1 MFIIIIAYSEPRVLH
16 ICNFSCIIVTN
27 RGDLMENID
36 LQYLCTVIGNLS
48 GVPIRLYDGETLLF
62 SYSFVKLP
70 KDPVLLYLEDI
81 RKIRENVGY
90 YVTKIFNYYG
100 VINHGSQKIVIGPT
114 RQTGNTD
121 QELRELAFQL
131 DVSPEDREHFVAG
144 MKSIIR
150 MPLESIMQILCT
162 INYVLSGQKLSLQD
176 IAVFDDQQNILRK
189 EAASRQVSQQY
200 SEENIPAQDVHNTF
214 EVEQAVMTMVRKG
227 DTATLQKWIKAA
239 PAVRGGI
246 LAPEQLR
253 QMKNTFIVSVTL
265 ASRAAIRGGMDVE
278 DAFSLS
284 DAYIQKCELLSSPDQ
299 LLNLQYHMILE
310 YTEKVKRIR
319 SDRRPGKLA
328 IDVANYIQHHLSEP
342 ITVENIARELFL
354 SRPYLSRKFIEETG
368 ESLTDFVLKE
378 KTEEAKR
385 LLRYSDKS
393 LTAISNFLGFSSQSH
408 FSRVFRKYSG
418 STPGEYREKYAK

>member
-1 MFIIIIAYSEPRVLH
+1 MKKL
-16 ICNFSCIIVTN
+16 
-27 RGDLMENID
+27 D

-48 GVPIRLYDGETLLF
+48 GVPIRLYDGETLTF

-70 KDPVLLYLEDI
+70 KDPVELYRDDI
-81 RKIRENVGY
+81 WNIRESVGY
-90 YVTKIFNYYG
+90 FVTRLFNYYG
-100 VINHGSQKIVIGPT
+100 IINSGPHKIIIGPT
-114 RQTGNTD
+114 RQTGSTD

-131 DVSPEDREHFVAG
+131 DVAPEDTADFVAG

-162 INYVLSGQKLSLQD
+162 MNYVLNGERLSLQD
-176 IAVFDDQQNILRK
+176 IAVFDDEQDFL
-189 EAASRQVSQQY
+189 SRDAVAKQSAQQY
-200 SEENIPAQDVHNTF
+200 SEENIPVQDVHNTF
-214 EVEQAVMTMVRKG
+214 ELEQTVMDFVRKG
-227 DTATLQKWIKAA
+227 NVAALLEWSKSA

-265 ASRAAIRGGMDVE
+265 ASRAAIRGGLDVE

-284 DAYIQKCELLSSPDQ
+284 DAYIQKCELLSCPDQ
-299 LLNLQYHMILE
+299 ILNLQYHMFVE
-310 YTEKVKRIR
+310 YTRKVARIR
-319 SDRRPGKLA
+319 TGRRPGKLA
-328 IDVANYIQHHLSEP
+328 VDVANYIQHHLSEP
-342 ITVENIARELFL
+342 ITATDIAKQLYL

-368 ESLTDFVLKE
+368 ESLTDFILKE

-393 LTAISNFLGFSSQSH
+393 LTAISNYLGFSSQSH
-408 FSRVFRKYSG
+408 FSRVFKKYASC
-418 STPGEYREKYAK
+418 TPGEYREKYTA

>member
-1 MFIIIIAYSEPRVLH
+1 MKKL
-16 ICNFSCIIVTN
+16 
-27 RGDLMENID
+27 D

-48 GVPIRLYDGETLLF
+48 GIPIRLYDRDMLTF
-62 SYSFVKLP
+62 SYTFVKLP
-70 KDPVLLYLEDI
+70 KDPVELYREDLWN
-81 RKIRENVGY
+81 IRENVGY

-100 VINHGSQKIVIGPT
+100 IINFGSQKIIIGPT

-131 DVSPEDREHFVAG
+131 DVAPEDTADFVTG

-150 MPLESIMQILCT
+150 MPLESVMQILCT
-162 INYVLSGQKLSLQD
+162 MNYVLNGEKLSLQD
-176 IAVFDDQQNILRK
+176 IAVFDDQQDILSK
-189 EAASRQVSQQY
+189 DAIAKQDAQQY
-200 SEENIPAQDVHNTF
+200 SEDNIPLQDVHNTF
-214 EVEQAVMTMVRKG
+214 ELEQTVMTIVRKG
-227 DTATLQKWIKAA
+227 DTAALREWIKAA

-246 LAPEQLR
+246 IASEQLR

-284 DAYIQKCELLSSPDQ
+284 DAYIQKCELLNSPDKIM
-299 LLNLQYHMILE
+299 NLQYHMILE
-310 YTEKVKRIR
+310 YTQKVERIR
-319 SDRRPGKLA
+319 LGKRPGKLA

-342 ITVENIARELFL
+342 ITAEDIAKELYL

-368 ESLTDFVLKE
+368 ESLTDFILKE

-385 LLRYSDKS
+385 LLRYTDKS
-393 LTAISNFLGFSSQSH
+393 LTAISNYLGFSSQSH
-408 FSRVFRKYSG
+408 FSRVFKKYANC
-418 STPGEYREKYAK
+418 TPGEYREKYTH

>member
-1 MFIIIIAYSEPRVLH
+1 
-16 ICNFSCIIVTN
+16 
-27 RGDLMENID
+27 MENID

-48 GVPIRLYDGETLLF
+48 GVPIRLYEGENLLF
-62 SYSFVKLP
+62 SYSFETLP
-70 KDPVLLYLEDI
+70 KDPVTLYWDDI

-100 VINHGSQKIVIGPT
+100 IINHGSQRIVIGPT

-131 DVSPEDREHFVAG
+131 DVPPEDTESFVSG

-162 INYVLSGQKLSLQD
+162 MNYVLNGQKLSLQD
-176 IAVFDDQQNILRK
+176 IAVFDSQQDTFHKASAARK
-189 EAASRQVSQQY
+189 VSQQY
-200 SEENIPAQDVHNTF
+200 TGEAIPAQDVHNTF
-214 EVEQAVMTMVRKG
+214 ELEQTVMTMVRKG
-227 DTATLQKWIKAA
+227 DTAALGEWIKSA

-253 QMKNTFIVSVTL
+253 QMKNTFIVSTTL
-265 ASRAAIRGGMDVE
+265 VSRAAIRGGMDVE

-284 DAYIQKCELLSSPDQ
+284 DAYIQKCELLTRPDQ
-299 LLNLQYHMILE
+299 ILNLQYHMILE
-310 YTEKVKRIR
+310 YTQKVERIR
-319 SDRRPGKLA
+319 LGKRPSKLA
-328 IDVANYIQHHLSEP
+328 MEVANYIQHHLSEP
-342 ITVENIARELFL
+342 ITAENIAKELYL

-368 ESLTDFVLKE
+368 ESLTDFILKE

-385 LLRYSDKS
+385 LLRYSEKS
-393 LTAISNFLGFSSQSH
+393 LTAISNYLGFSSQSH
-408 FSRVFRKYSG
+408 FTRVFKKYTG
-418 STPGEYREKYAK
+418 TTPGEYREQNTR

>member
-1 MFIIIIAYSEPRVLH
+1 MKKL
-16 ICNFSCIIVTN
+16 
-27 RGDLMENID
+27 D

-48 GVPIRLYDGETLLF
+48 GVPIRLYDGETLTF

-70 KDPVLLYLEDI
+70 KDPVELYRDDI
-81 RKIRENVGY
+81 WNIRESVGY
-90 YVTKIFNYYG
+90 FVTRLFNYYG
-100 VINHGSQKIVIGPT
+100 IINSGSHKIIIGPT
-114 RQTGNTD
+114 RQTGSTD

-131 DVSPEDREHFVAG
+131 DVAPEDTADFVAG

-162 INYVLSGQKLSLQD
+162 MNYVLNGEKLSLQD
-176 IAVFDDQQNILRK
+176 IAVFDDEQDFL
-189 EAASRQVSQQY
+189 SRDAVAKQSAQQY
-200 SEENIPAQDVHNTF
+200 SEENIPVQDVHNTF
-214 EVEQAVMTMVRKG
+214 ELEQTVMDFVRKG
-227 DTATLQKWIKAA
+227 NVAALLEWSKSA

-265 ASRAAIRGGMDVE
+265 ASRAAIRGGLDVE

-284 DAYIQKCELLSSPDQ
+284 DAYIQKCELLSCPDQ
-299 LLNLQYHMILE
+299 ILNLQYHMFVE
-310 YTEKVKRIR
+310 YTRKVARIR
-319 SDRRPGKLA
+319 SGRRPGKLA
-328 IDVANYIQHHLSEP
+328 VDVANYIQHHLSEP
-342 ITVENIARELFL
+342 ITATDIAKQLYL

-368 ESLTDFVLKE
+368 ESLTDFILKE

-393 LTAISNFLGFSSQSH
+393 LTAISNYLGFSSQSH
-408 FSRVFRKYSG
+408 FSRVFKKYASC
-418 STPGEYREKYAK
+418 TPGEYREKYTA

>member
-1 MFIIIIAYSEPRVLH
+1 MKQ
-16 ICNFSCIIVTN
+16 
-27 RGDLMENID
+27 ID
-36 LQYLCTVIGNLS
+36 LEYLCTVIGNLS
-48 GVPIRLYDGETLLF
+48 GIPIRLYDGETLVF

-70 KDPVLLYLEDI
+70 KDPVELYRDEI
-81 RKIRENVGY
+81 WRIQESVGY

-100 VINHGSQKIVIGPT
+100 IINSGNMKIIIGPT

-121 QELRELAFQL
+121 QDLRELAFQL
-131 DVSPEDREHFVAG
+131 DVSPEDTAEFVIG

-150 MPLESIMQILCT
+150 MPLESVMQILCT
-162 INYVLSGQKLSLQD
+162 VNYVLNGEKLSLQD
-176 IAVFDDQQNILRK
+176 IAVFDDQQDILSK
-189 EAASRQVSQQY
+189 DAVAKQGAQQY
-200 SEENIPAQDVHNTF
+200 SSENIPVQDVHNTF
-214 EVEQAVMTMVRKG
+214 ELEQTVMTIVRKG
-227 DTATLQKWIKAA
+227 DTAALREWIKAA

-246 LAPEQLR
+246 IAAEQLR

-284 DAYIQKCELLSSPDQ
+284 DAYIQKCELLNRPDQ
-299 LLNLQYHMILE
+299 IMNLQYHMILE
-310 YTEKVKRIR
+310 YTQKVERIR
-319 SDRRPGKLA
+319 FGKRPGKLA

-342 ITVENIARELFL
+342 ITAEDIARELYL

-368 ESLTDFVLKE
+368 ESLTDFILKE

-393 LTAISNFLGFSSQSH
+393 LTAISNYLGFSSQSH
-408 FSRVFRKYSG
+408 FSRVFKKYANCA
-418 STPGEYREKYAK
+418 PGEYRAKYIN

>member
-1 MFIIIIAYSEPRVLH
+1 
-16 ICNFSCIIVTN
+16 
-27 RGDLMENID
+27 MENLD

-48 GVPIRLYDGETLLF
+48 GVPIRLYDGKTLKF
-62 SYSFVKLP
+62 AYSFVNLP
-70 KDPVLLYLEDI
+70 KDPVELYLEDI
-81 RKIRENVGY
+81 WNIHESVGY
-90 YVTKIFNYYG
+90 FVTKIFNYYG
-100 VINHGSQKIVIGPT
+100 IINSGPHKIIIGPT

-131 DVSPEDREHFVAG
+131 DVAPTDTDDFVIG

-162 INYVLSGQKLSLQD
+162 MNYVLNGERLSLQD
-176 IAVFDDQQNILRK
+176 IAVFDDQQDGFSK
-189 EAASRQVSQQY
+189 DAVAKQDAQKY
-200 SEENIPAQDVHNTF
+200 SNENIPLQDVHNTF
-214 EVEQAVMTMVRKG
+214 ELEQTVMTMVRKG
-227 DTATLQKWIKAA
+227 DTAALREWIKAA

-246 LAPEQLR
+246 IAAEQLR

-284 DAYIQKCELLSSPDQ
+284 DAYIQKCELLNHPDQ
-299 LLNLQYHMILE
+299 IMNLHYHMILE
-310 YTEKVKRIR
+310 YTQKVERIR
-319 SDRRPGKLA
+319 LGKHPGKLA

-342 ITVENIARELFL
+342 ITAEAIAKELYL
-354 SRPYLSRKFIEETG
+354 SRPYLSRKFAQETG
-368 ESLTDFVLKE
+368 QSLTEFVLKE

-393 LTAISNFLGFSSQSH
+393 LTDISSYLGFSSQSH
-408 FSRVFRKYSG
+408 FSRVFKKYAAC
-418 STPGEYREKYAK
+418 TPGEYRAKYSA